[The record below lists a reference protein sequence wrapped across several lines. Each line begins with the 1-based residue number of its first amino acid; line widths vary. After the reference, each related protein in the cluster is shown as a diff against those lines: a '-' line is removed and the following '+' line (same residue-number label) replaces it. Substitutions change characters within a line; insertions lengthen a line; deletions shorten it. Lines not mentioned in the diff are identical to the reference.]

1 MERYR
6 KIATARFN
14 SAPEA
19 QEAKP
24 LIGKEEYE
32 IIPNATPEISRRLFE
47 FKNLFDRDIARAI
60 AFKLRNNNT
69 DRYDVK
75 RPASAYFTRLDNK
88 LIIEWG
94 EIDAQ
99 GDAKLHQYL
108 NRSVDYVQRVKKGG
122 IVRSGHIGYINLPKA
137 GRLRVALLDS
147 LWSEN
152 PISPQNPEHNMVTT
166 LLHNGILPITS
177 DGYPPQ
183 ISNN

>member
-1 MERYR
+1 MERYTR
-6 KIATARFN
+6 IAAARFDGT
-14 SAPEA
+14 PDT
-19 QEAKP
+19 QEAKL

-32 IIPNATPEISRRLFE
+32 IIPNATPKTSSRLLKVRE
-47 FKNLFDRDIARAI
+47 FFDTDTERSI
-60 AFKLRNNNT
+60 AFQLHNNST
-69 DRYDVK
+69 GRYGSR

-108 NRSVDYVQRVKKGG
+108 NRSVDYVQRVREGG
-122 IVRSGHIGYINLPKA
+122 VVRSGHIGYINLPKV

-147 LWSEN
+147 LWSGK
-152 PISPQNPEHNMVTT
+152 PVSPQNPEHNMVIT
-166 LLHNGILPITS
+166 LLHNGIIPITS